1 MTIGTAAAQN
11 INNYRPLVYNTK
23 FIEDNFFDKDV
34 QKGIFTLSKENIE
47 IEKEISKKREIV
59 KELKIKLE
67 ATKANCRKFK
77 DRNNE
82 AETSCTESIWLNT
95 EHIRNSDI
103 NSLMTGYLKNKR
115 NLFTKVKSSIRLS
128 DIDLNQLL
136 TDYRELL
143 NHKNTTIQTISP
155 YNPYIISFDEEQL
168 LKTLSL
174 ILVIAICQKQSKAS
188 ESRLG

>member
-82 AETSCTESIWLNT
+82 AETSCTIKFFL
-95 EHIRNSDI
+95 
-103 NSLMTGYLKNKR
+103 
-115 NLFTKVKSSIRLS
+115 
-128 DIDLNQLL
+128 
-136 TDYRELL
+136 
-143 NHKNTTIQTISP
+143 
-155 YNPYIISFDEEQL
+155 
-168 LKTLSL
+168 
-174 ILVIAICQKQSKAS
+174 
-188 ESRLG
+188 

>member
-1 MTIGTAAAQN
+1 M
-11 INNYRPLVYNTK
+11 VYNTK

-34 QKGIFTLSKENIE
+34 QKGIFTLSKENTE

-59 KELKIKLE
+59 KTLKIKLE
-67 ATKANCRKFK
+67 ATKTNYQKIK
-77 DRNNE
+77 DRNHD

-95 EHIRNSDI
+95 EYIRNSDV
-103 NSLMTGYLKNKR
+103 NSLMAGYLKNKR

-143 NHKNTTIQTISP
+143 NQ
-155 YNPYIISFDEEQL
+155 
-168 LKTLSL
+168 
-174 ILVIAICQKQSKAS
+174 
-188 ESRLG
+188 